1 MLRELIVL
9 WKLGLN
15 INQRAMKK
23 LQLTIP
29 DPCHENWSQMTAVE
43 KGRFC
48 AACQK
53 NVYDFT
59 KSTDR
64 EIINAY
70 EKDQKLCGRFLNTQL
85 DRELVIPKERKS
97 IWLASIFFGIISLF
111 NSKVA
116 AQEKPKT
123 EQTDS
128 KHKNSDKTNTGV
140 ELKNGEKVITG
151 IVSDIAGPIPG
162 ANVIVKGT
170 TRGTQTNF
178 DGTYSIRAEEREKLV
193 YSFMGMNDVV
203 KTVGASSIIN
213 TTLTD
218 DYHTLGETVIMTGG
232 IKKKNSWKDRAYRQ
246 VETWFEE

>member
-151 IVSDIAGPIPG
+151 IVSDASGPIPG
-162 ANVIVKGT
+162 AFVVVQGT
-170 TRGTQTNF
+170 ARGVQTNF
-178 DGTYSIRAEEREKLV
+178 DGTYKIKAKEGEKLV
-193 YSFMGMNDVV
+193 YSFMGMINVI
-203 KTVGASSIIN
+203 KTVSHSNIMN
-213 TTLTD
+213 TELKD
-218 DYHTLGETVIMTGG
+218 DPKSLQEAVITGYA
-232 IKKKNSWKDRAYRQ
+232 IPYSRSAHRS
-246 VETWFEE
+246 VETWLE